1 MMKRPTKALLSAV
14 ALTIPLVMGH
24 AVAGE
29 EPRTN
34 KILLGTHIG
43 DATIISLAGVDTDQ
57 AVVKFTLKLD
67 DLIEDCSRNL
77 ATNDDGSIDS
87 AKVADCA
94 TLGLKQEHGRVWT
107 RRAVCPRNT
116 LYTEFGNYSL
126 IDYVRE
132 EDQKTGNQTW
142 RPVRTN
148 WKNHRDDKIIG
159 NCGGC
164 NTPQLLDT
172 YRVLCPSWYKDA
184 FEGRDPY

>member
-107 RRAVCPRNT
+107 RRAVC
-116 LYTEFGNYSL
+116 
-126 IDYVRE
+126 
-132 EDQKTGNQTW
+132 
-142 RPVRTN
+142 
-148 WKNHRDDKIIG
+148 
-159 NCGGC
+159 
-164 NTPQLLDT
+164 
-172 YRVLCPSWYKDA
+172 
-184 FEGRDPY
+184 

>member
-1 MMKRPTKALLSAV
+1 MW
-14 ALTIPLVMGH
+14 
-24 AVAGE
+24 E
-29 EPRTN
+29 EPRMHV
-34 KILLGTHIG
+34 KLL
-43 DATIISLAGVDTDQ
+43 AAEENVPSWPKLRMLEKSL
-57 AVVKFTLKLD
+57 
-67 DLIEDCSRNL
+67 
-77 ATNDDGSIDS
+77 
-87 AKVADCA
+87 
-94 TLGLKQEHGRVWT
+94 

-132 EDQKTGNQTW
+132 EDQKTGDQTW

-172 YRVLCPSWYKDA
+172 YHVLCPSWYKDA
-184 FEGRDPY
+184 FDGRDPY